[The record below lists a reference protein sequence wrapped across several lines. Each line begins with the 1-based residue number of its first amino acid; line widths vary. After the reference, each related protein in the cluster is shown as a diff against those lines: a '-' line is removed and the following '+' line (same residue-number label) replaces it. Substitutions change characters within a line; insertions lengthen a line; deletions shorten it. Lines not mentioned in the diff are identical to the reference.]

1 MRVLAAGFILVGLL
15 TASIPVS
22 ATVTDLHPADV
33 QTCSLVN
40 VPTCELANLQSE
52 TSEPEPPNP
61 EIADLRQ
68 AAYYY
73 NRYHDLAP
81 DDLLLGLKHL
91 TETCTALENAG
102 VEDEN
107 CREAADRLLRNTQY
121 ALRDSDSNAASP
133 TALSPAAVLRDAL
146 AARTDDRRI
155 VAELLNVPVEEV
167 ELGPNLVQNG
177 EFDSLVGNTPENWR
191 WQKFGEDAADC
202 GLFIGGTDRSL
213 QSNESTLRITGIWE
227 IVGKSCR
234 AGYWGGK
241 REDGQIRGQGEVIP
255 WLERASTL
263 RPGDLYVNYHLWR
276 QGLEND
282 DPANAAVYSETLI
295 YFPLEAVHPGDDR
308 LLDYVADVIPAL
320 LDDGLWSRE
329 KTLNVVSFLVWQ
341 HNRATGAERLLKQLM
356 ERYPADPDWPF
367 YLAELYH
374 RRGDLERAEAAYRQV
389 LAMDPNY
396 AQAYLRMGMIYEER
410 AGREMEE

>member
-15 TASIPVS
+15 AASVPVS
-22 ATVTDLHPADV
+22 ATTTDLHPADT

-40 VPTCELANLQSE
+40 VPTCELANLQPE

-107 CREAADRLLRNTQY
+107 CREVADRLLWNAQY

-167 ELGPNLVQNG
+167 ELGTG
-177 EFDSLVGNTPENWR
+177 EASGRT
-191 WQKFGEDAADC
+191 G
-202 GLFIGGTDRSL
+202 RS
-213 QSNESTLRITGIWE
+213 EGK
-227 IVGKSCR
+227 GKSFLGWSER
-234 AGYWGGK
+234 V
-241 REDGQIRGQGEVIP
+241 RFGQAICM
-255 WLERASTL
+255 STIICGDKAWRTTT
-263 RPGDLYVNYHLWR
+263 RP
-276 QGLEND
+276 
-282 DPANAAVYSETLI
+282 T
-295 YFPLEAVHPGDDR
+295 
-308 LLDYVADVIPAL
+308 
-320 LDDGLWSRE
+320 
-329 KTLNVVSFLVWQ
+329 
-341 HNRATGAERLLKQLM
+341 
-356 ERYPADPDWPF
+356 
-367 YLAELYH
+367 
-374 RRGDLERAEAAYRQV
+374 RRFTARR
-389 LAMDPNY
+389 
-396 AQAYLRMGMIYEER
+396 
-410 AGREMEE
+410 